1 MLENITI
8 SPKGGLSGV
17 INIPGDKSISHR
29 SVMFA
34 ALASTPVVIK
44 NFLYAEDCLSTV
56 SCMQALGAKIE
67 KDEHNHLHVLG
78 QGLHG
83 LKEPENILD
92 AGNSGTTLR
101 LLSGILV
108 GQSFFS
114 VLTGDASLRGRPMGR
129 VVTPLTMMGG
139 KISGRQD
146 TKYVPIS
153 IMKSEKEKIHGIE
166 YNMPM
171 ASAQV
176 KSAILLATLFASS
189 PSIVTEPYVS
199 RDHTELMLETFGVK
213 VERRGTS
220 ISVGPVAELYAPT
233 EINVPGDI
241 SSAAFWLVG
250 ATIIPNSHL
259 TLKNVG
265 INPTRT
271 GILEVLKEMGANI
284 TIENQ
289 RLSGAEPVADL
300 VVKSA
305 ELKGV
310 TIEGPMIPRLID
322 EIPILAV
329 AALFAQGQTI
339 IRGAEELRVKE
350 TDRLKA
356 VASELGKMGA
366 IMIETKDGLIIDGPQ
381 ELSFSNCNSYHDH
394 RMAMSL
400 AIAGAASMGVNI
412 HQPACANISY
422 PNFFTTLDT
431 IRA

>member
-8 SPKGGLSGV
+8 SSKGGLSGS

-34 ALASTPVVIK
+34 ALATTSVVIK
-44 NFLYAEDCLSTV
+44 NFLFAEDCLSTV
-56 SCMQALGAKIE
+56 SCMQALGVKIE
-67 KDEHNHLHVLG
+67 KDEYNYLHVIG

-108 GQSFFS
+108 GQPFFS

-129 VVTPLTMMGG
+129 VVTPLAMMGG
-139 KISGRQD
+139 NMSGRQD
-146 TKYVPIS
+146 TRYIPLS
-153 IMKSEKEKIHGIE
+153 IMKSEQEKIHGIE

-213 VERRGTS
+213 VDRQGTS
-220 ISVGPVAELYAPT
+220 VSISPVTQLHAPT

-259 TLKNVG
+259 ILKNVG
-265 INPTRT
+265 INPTRI
-271 GILEVLKEMGANI
+271 GILEILIEMGANI
-284 TIENQ
+284 TIENK

-300 VVKSA
+300 IVKSA

-310 TIEGPMIPRLID
+310 TIEGSMIPRLID

-329 AALFAQGQTI
+329 AALFAKGQTV

-350 TDRLKA
+350 TDRLQA

-366 IMIETKDGLIIDGPQ
+366 TMIEMKDGLIIDGPQ
-381 ELSFSNCNSYHDH
+381 ELQFANCSSYHDH
-394 RMAMSL
+394 RIAMSL

-422 PNFFTTLDT
+422 PDFFTTLDT
-431 IRA
+431 VRA

>member
-8 SPKGGLSGV
+8 SPKGGLSGS

-34 ALASTPVVIK
+34 SLASTPVVIK

-67 KDEHNHLHVLG
+67 KDEYNNLHVLG
-78 QGLHG
+78 QGLYG
-83 LKEPENILD
+83 LKEPEDVLNV
-92 AGNSGTTLR
+92 GNSGTSLR

-114 VLTGDASLRGRPMGR
+114 VMTGDASIRSRPMAR

-139 KISGRQD
+139 RIRGRQD
-146 TKYVPIS
+146 ARYVPIS
-153 IMKSEKEKIHGIE
+153 IMKSENKIHGIE

-176 KSAILLATLFASS
+176 KSAILLATLFASG

-213 VERRGTS
+213 VKRQGTS
-220 ISVGPVAELYAPT
+220 VSVSPVTELHAPA

-271 GILEVLKEMGANI
+271 GILDILKEMGANI

-289 RLSGAEPVADL
+289 RFSGAEPVADL

-305 ELKGV
+305 PLKGI
-310 TIEGPMIPRLID
+310 TIDAPIIPRLVD
-322 EIPILAV
+322 EIPVLAV
-329 AALFAQGQTI
+329 AALFAEGQTI

-366 IMIETKDGLIIDGPQ
+366 LMIETKDGLIIDGPQ
-381 ELSFSNCNSYHDH
+381 KLQSANCDSYHDH

-400 AIAGAASMGVNI
+400 AIAGAASAGVTI
-412 HQPACANISY
+412 HKPDCANISY

-431 IRA
+431 IRK

>member
-8 SPKGGLSGV
+8 SPKGGLSGS

-67 KDEHNHLHVLG
+67 KDKHNNLHVLG

-83 LKEPENILD
+83 LKEPEDVLNV
-92 AGNSGTTLR
+92 GNSGTSLR

-114 VLTGDASLRGRPMGR
+114 VMTGDASIRSRPMAR

-139 KISGRQD
+139 KIRGRQD
-146 TKYVPIS
+146 ARYVPIS
-153 IMKSEKEKIHGIE
+153 IMKSENEKIHGIE

-176 KSAILLATLFASS
+176 KSAILLATLFASG

-213 VERRGTS
+213 VKRQGTS
-220 ISVGPVAELYAPT
+220 VSVSPVAELHAPA

-271 GILEVLKEMGANI
+271 GILDILKEMGANI

-289 RLSGAEPVADL
+289 RFSGAELVADL

-305 ELKGV
+305 SLKGI
-310 TIEGPMIPRLID
+310 TIDAPIIPRLVD
-322 EIPILAV
+322 EIPVLAV
-329 AALFAQGQTI
+329 AALFAEGQTI

-381 ELSFSNCNSYHDH
+381 KLQFANCDSYHDH

-400 AIAGAASMGVNI
+400 AIAGAASAGVTI
-412 HQPACANISY
+412 HKPDCANISY

-431 IRA
+431 IRE

>member
-1 MLENITI
+1 MENII
-8 SPKGGLSGV
+8 INPKGGLCGE

-56 SCMQALGAKIE
+56 SCMKALGAKIE
-67 KDEHNHLHVLG
+67 QDENKYLHVLG
-78 QGLHG
+78 QGFRG
-83 LKEPENILD
+83 LKEPANILD

-101 LLSGILV
+101 LLTGILV

-114 VLTGDASLRGRPMGR
+114 VLTGDASLRSRPMAR
-129 VVTPLTMMGG
+129 VVTPLSLMGA
-139 KISGRQD
+139 KINGRQQ
-146 TKYVPIS
+146 TRYIPIS
-153 IMKSEKEKIHGIE
+153 IIPSEQIKGIE
-166 YNMPM
+166 YVMPM

-189 PSIVTEPYVS
+189 PSVVTEPYVS
-199 RDHTELMLETFGVK
+199 RNHTELMLETFGVK
-213 VERRGTS
+213 VERNGTS
-220 ISVGPVAELYAPT
+220 VGVSPITELKAP
-233 EINVPGDI
+233 EVIEVPGDI

-271 GILEVLKEMGANI
+271 GILDILRQMGANI
-284 TIENQ
+284 TIINE
-289 RLSGAEPVADL
+289 RLSGAEPVADI
-300 VVKSA
+300 VVKSS
-305 ELKGV
+305 ELTGA
-310 TIEGPMIPRLID
+310 IIDGPIIPRLID

-329 AALFAQGQTI
+329 AALFAKGQTV

-366 IMIETKDGLIIDGPQ
+366 VIVETNDGLVIDGSQ
-381 ELSFSNCNSYHDH
+381 VLNFAQCNSYHDH

-400 AIAGAASMGVNI
+400 AIAGAASKGVDI
-412 HQPACANISY
+412 EQPDCANISY
-422 PNFFTTLDT
+422 PDFFRTLENV
-431 IRA
+431 RL

>member
-1 MLENITI
+1 MLENII
-8 SPKGGLSGV
+8 INPKGGLSGD

-34 ALASTPVVIK
+34 ALAATPVVIK

-56 SCMQALGAKIE
+56 SCMKALGAKIE
-67 KDEHNHLHVLG
+67 QDKDGNLHVLG
-78 QGLHG
+78 QGFRG
-83 LKEPENILD
+83 LKEPTNILD

-101 LLSGILV
+101 LLTGILV

-114 VLTGDASLRGRPMGR
+114 VLTGDASLRSRPMAR
-129 VVTPLTMMGG
+129 VVTPLTMMGA
-139 KISGRQD
+139 KINGRQD
-146 TKYVPIS
+146 TRYVPIS
-153 IMKSEKEKIHGIE
+153 IIPSEQIKGIE
-166 YNMPM
+166 YVMPM

-176 KSAILLATLFASS
+176 KSAILLATLFAGS
-189 PSIVTEPYVS
+189 PSVVTEPYVS

-213 VERRGTS
+213 IERNGTS
-220 ISVGPVAELYAPT
+220 VGVNPITELHAPDAI
-233 EINVPGDI
+233 EVPGDI

-271 GILEVLKEMGANI
+271 GILDILKQMGANI
-284 TIENQ
+284 TIINE
-289 RLSGAEPVADL
+289 RLSGAEPVADII
-300 VVKSA
+300 VKSS

-310 TIEGPMIPRLID
+310 TIDGPIIPRLID

-329 AALFAQGQTI
+329 AALFAKGQTV

-366 IMIETKDGLIIDGPQ
+366 VIIETDDGLIIDGPQ
-381 ELSFSNCNSYHDH
+381 VLNFANCNSYHDH

-400 AIAGAASMGVNI
+400 AIAGAASKGVDI
-412 HQPACANISY
+412 HQPNCANISY
-422 PNFFTTLDT
+422 PDFFKTLEN
-431 IRA
+431 IRL

>member
-1 MLENITI
+1 MLENITV
-8 SPKGGLSGV
+8 SPKGGLSGS

-34 ALASTPVVIK
+34 SLASTPVVIK

-67 KDEHNHLHVLG
+67 KDEHDNLHVLG
-78 QGLHG
+78 QGLYG
-83 LKEPENILD
+83 LKEPEDVLNV
-92 AGNSGTTLR
+92 GNSGTSLR

-114 VLTGDASLRGRPMGR
+114 MMTGDASIRSRPMAR

-139 KISGRQD
+139 KIRGRQD
-146 TKYVPIS
+146 ARYVPIS
-153 IMKSEKEKIHGIE
+153 IMKSENKKIHGIE

-213 VERRGTS
+213 VKRQGTS
-220 ISVGPVAELYAPT
+220 VSVSPVTELHAPA

-271 GILEVLKEMGANI
+271 GILDILKEMGANI

-289 RLSGAEPVADL
+289 RFSGAEPVADL

-305 ELKGV
+305 PLKGI
-310 TIEGPMIPRLID
+310 TIDAPIIPRLVD
-322 EIPILAV
+322 EIPVLAV
-329 AALFAQGQTI
+329 AALFAEGQTI

-366 IMIETKDGLIIDGPQ
+366 LMIETKDGLIIDGPQ
-381 ELSFSNCNSYHDH
+381 KLQSANCDSYHDH

-400 AIAGAASMGVNI
+400 AIAGAASAGVSI
-412 HQPACANISY
+412 HKPDCANISY

-431 IRA
+431 IRK

>member
-1 MLENITI
+1 MSESIAIN
-8 SPKGGLSGV
+8 PKGGLSGI

-44 NFLYAEDCLSTV
+44 NFLYAQDCLSTV

-67 KDEHNHLHVLG
+67 KDESNNLHVLG
-78 QGLHG
+78 QGLLG

-114 VLTGDASLRGRPMGR
+114 VLTGDASLRSRPMAR

-139 KISGRQD
+139 NIKGRQGA
-146 TKYVPIS
+146 KYVPIA
-153 IMKSEKEKIHGIE
+153 IMKSKADKIHGIE
-166 YNMPM
+166 YTMPM

-189 PSIVTEPYVS
+189 PSIITEPYVS
-199 RDHTELMLETFGVK
+199 RDHTELMLETFGVQVK
-213 VERRGTS
+213 REGTS
-220 ISVGPVAELYAPT
+220 VSINPVDELHAPAE
-233 EINVPGDI
+233 ICVPGDI

-259 TLKNVG
+259 ILKNVG

-271 GILEVLKEMGANI
+271 GILDILKEMGADI
-284 TIENQ
+284 TIEN
-289 RLSGAEPVADL
+289 RRFSGAEPVADL
-300 VVKSA
+300 VVQSA
-305 ELKGV
+305 ELKGAV
-310 TIEGPMIPRLID
+310 IDGAIIPRLID
-322 EIPILAV
+322 EIPILSV
-329 AALFAQGQTI
+329 AALFAKGKTI

-366 IMIETKDGLIIDGPQ
+366 IITETDDGLIINGPQ
-381 ELSFSNCNSYHDH
+381 ELRFADCDSYHDH

-400 AIAGAASMGVNI
+400 AIAGSASQGVSI
-412 HQPACANISY
+412 HKPDCANISY
-422 PNFFTTLDT
+422 PNFFATLDS
-431 IRA
+431 IGK

>member
-1 MLENITI
+1 MENITI
-8 SPKGGLSGV
+8 NSKGGLSGV

-67 KDEHNHLHVLG
+67 KDEYNHLHVLG
-78 QGLHG
+78 QGLYG

-114 VLTGDASLRGRPMGR
+114 VLTGDASLRNRPMGR

-139 KISGRQD
+139 EISGRQD
-146 TKYVPIS
+146 TKFIPIS
-153 IMKSEKEKIHGIE
+153 IMKSKIEKIHGIE

-199 RDHTELMLETFGVK
+199 RNHTELMMETFGVK
-213 VERRGTS
+213 VERRETS
-220 ISVGPVAELYAPT
+220 VSIGPVAELHAPT

-250 ATIIPNSHL
+250 ATIISNSHL

-271 GILEVLKEMGANI
+271 GILEILKEMGANI

-289 RLSGAEPVADL
+289 RLSGSEPVADL

-310 TIEGPMIPRLID
+310 IIEGPMIPRLID

-329 AALFAQGQTI
+329 AALFAKGQTI

-366 IMIETKDGLIIDGPQ
+366 IMVETKDGLILDGPQ
-381 ELSFSNCNSYHDH
+381 KLKFADCNSYHDH

-412 HQPACANISY
+412 YQPDCANISY
-422 PNFFTTLDT
+422 PNFFTTLDS
-431 IRA
+431 IRM

>member
-1 MLENITI
+1 MSENITI

-17 INIPGDKSISHR
+17 IHIPGDKSISHR
-29 SVMFA
+29 SVMLA

-67 KDEHNHLHVLG
+67 KDELNHLHVLG

-101 LLSGILV
+101 LLTGILV
-108 GQSFFS
+108 GQPFFS
-114 VLTGDASLRGRPMGR
+114 VLTGDASLRNRPMSR
-129 VVTPLTMMGG
+129 VVTPLTIMGG
-139 KISGRQD
+139 KIIGRQD

-153 IMKSEKEKIHGIE
+153 IMKSENEKIHGIE

-199 RDHTELMLETFGVK
+199 RDHTELMLETFGVT
-213 VERRGTS
+213 VERKGTS
-220 ISVGPVAELYAPT
+220 ISIGPVVDLHAPA

-265 INPTRT
+265 INPTRI

-284 TIENQ
+284 TIENR

-329 AALFAQGQTI
+329 AAMFATGQTV

-356 VASELGKMGA
+356 IANELGKMGA
-366 IMIETKDGLIIDGPQ
+366 IIIETKDGLIIDGPQ
-381 ELSFSNCNSYHDH
+381 QLNFSNCNSYHDH

-412 HQPACANISY
+412 SQPACANISY

>member
-1 MLENITI
+1 MSENITI

-17 INIPGDKSISHR
+17 IHIPGDKSISHR
-29 SVMFA
+29 SVMLA

-67 KDEHNHLHVLG
+67 KDELNHLHVLG

-101 LLSGILV
+101 LLTGILV
-108 GQSFFS
+108 GQPFFS
-114 VLTGDASLRGRPMGR
+114 VLTGDASLRNRPMGR
-129 VVTPLTMMGG
+129 VVTPLTIMGG
-139 KISGRQD
+139 KIIGRQD

-153 IMKSEKEKIHGIE
+153 IMKSENEKIHGIE

-199 RDHTELMLETFGVK
+199 RDHTELMLETFGVT
-213 VERRGTS
+213 VERKGTS
-220 ISVGPVAELYAPT
+220 ISIGPVVDLHAPA

-265 INPTRT
+265 INPTRI

-284 TIENQ
+284 TIENR

-329 AALFAQGQTI
+329 AAMFATGQTV

-356 VASELGKMGA
+356 IANELGKMGA
-366 IMIETKDGLIIDGPQ
+366 IIIETKDGLIIDGPQ
-381 ELSFSNCNSYHDH
+381 QLNFSNCNSYHDH

-412 HQPACANISY
+412 SQPACANISY

>member
-1 MLENITI
+1 MSENITI
-8 SPKGGLSGV
+8 SPNGGLSG
-17 INIPGDKSISHR
+17 IIHIPGDKSISHR
-29 SVMFA
+29 SVMLA

-67 KDEHNHLHVLG
+67 KDELNYLHVLG

-101 LLSGILV
+101 LLTGILV
-108 GQSFFS
+108 GQPFFS
-114 VLTGDASLRGRPMGR
+114 VLTGDASLRNRPMGR
-129 VVTPLTMMGG
+129 VVTPLTLMGG
-139 KISGRQD
+139 RISGRQD

-153 IMKSEKEKIHGIE
+153 IMKSENEKIRGIE

-199 RDHTELMLETFGVK
+199 RDHTELMLETFGVT
-213 VERRGTS
+213 VERKGTS
-220 ISVGPVAELYAPT
+220 ISVGPVADLYAPA

-271 GILEVLKEMGANI
+271 GILEILKEMGANI
-284 TIENQ
+284 TIENR

-329 AALFAQGQTI
+329 AAMFATGQTI

-356 VASELGKMGA
+356 IANELGKMGA
-366 IMIETKDGLIIDGPQ
+366 IIIETKDGLIIDGPQ
-381 ELSFSNCNSYHDH
+381 QLNFSNCNSYHDH

-400 AIAGAASMGVNI
+400 AIAGAASKGVNI
-412 HQPACANISY
+412 SQPACANISY
-422 PNFFTTLDT
+422 PNFFTTLDK

>member
-8 SPKGGLSGV
+8 SPKGGLSGT
-17 INIPGDKSISHR
+17 IHIPGDKSISHR

-56 SCMQALGAKIE
+56 SCMRALGAKIE
-67 KDEHNHLHVLG
+67 KDASNNLHVLG
-78 QGLHG
+78 NGLHG
-83 LKEPENILD
+83 LQEPPNIMD

-108 GQSFFS
+108 GQPFFS
-114 VLTGDASLRGRPMGR
+114 VLTGDASLRSRPMAR
-129 VVTPLTMMGG
+129 VVTPLTKMGG

-146 TKYVPIS
+146 TRYIPMA
-153 IMKSEKEKIHGIE
+153 IMPSEKIEGIE

-189 PSIVTEPYVS
+189 PSIVTEPYIS

-213 VERRGTS
+213 IERQGTS
-220 ISVGPVAELYAPT
+220 VGVSPVAELQAPA
-233 EINVPGDI
+233 EIDVPGDI

-250 ATIIPNSHL
+250 ASIIPNSHL

-271 GILEVLKEMGANI
+271 GILDILRQMGANI
-284 TIENQ
+284 TIENE
-289 RLSGAEPVADL
+289 RFSGAEPVADL

-305 ELKGV
+305 ELRGV
-310 TIEGPMIPRLID
+310 TIEGPIIPRLID
-322 EIPILAV
+322 EIPVLAV
-329 AALFAQGQTI
+329 AALFANGQTT
-339 IRGAEELRVKE
+339 IRDADELRVKE

-366 IMIETKDGLIIDGPQ
+366 IITETKDGLIINGRQ
-381 ELSFSNCNSYHDH
+381 ELQFARCCSYHDH

-400 AIAGAASMGVNI
+400 AIAGAASNGVEIN
-412 HQPACANISY
+412 QPDCANISY